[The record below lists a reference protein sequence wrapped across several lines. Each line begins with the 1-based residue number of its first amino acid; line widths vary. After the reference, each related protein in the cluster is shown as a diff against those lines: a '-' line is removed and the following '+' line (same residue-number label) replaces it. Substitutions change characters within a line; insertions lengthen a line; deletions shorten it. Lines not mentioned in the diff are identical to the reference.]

1 MSSQRS
7 HQPRKYNETKALYA
21 INTKDTRQYRATVR
35 ALAPDSDLKGS
46 EMQSTPQL
54 STRMFLR

>member
-1 MSSQRS
+1 MYR
-7 HQPRKYNETKALYA
+7 HNDLINRTKALYA
-21 INTKDTRQYRATVR
+21 IVTKDTRQYRATVR

-54 STRMFLR
+54 LTGMFLH